1 MPQAYPVAVL
11 MASSLYEYI
20 PLFEIAATFV
30 VDPTLKGKEINPA
43 TLLKWVYRLFKH
55 FLSVA
60 GLLGNPLGYVNEIVN
75 ETDLDSAVKSGYYSI
90 KSNVA
95 TTEGNKVIYG
105 TMLVMTTNSYTSQ
118 IALGSDGLMAI
129 RRRDVKTGVWDSWRS
144 IGQ

>member
-1 MPQAYPVAVL
+1 M
-11 MASSLYEYI
+11 
-20 PLFEIAATFV
+20 
-30 VDPTLKGKEINPA
+30 G
-43 TLLKWVYRLFKH
+43 
-55 FLSVA
+55 LSFVA